1 MAKKRLQ
8 GKVVSDKMAKTV
20 VVEVERWKVHPKY
33 LRRLRVHK
41 KYKAHD
47 ENSEYQI
54 GDRVTIEEAKPMSR
68 DKRWIVIS
76 KI

>member
-1 MAKKRLQ
+1 MAKKHLQ

-54 GDRVTIEEAKPMSR
+54 GDRVTIEETKPMSR